1 MGLQKQSKKRY
12 NKQLINLESS
22 VLLANLKPWPCRI
35 DLAIAR
41 FWYGK
46 VCVWDFPH
54 EHMTL
59 G

>member
-1 MGLQKQSKKRY
+1 MGLQKQSKKPY

-41 FWYGK
+41 LIRQGMCLRFS
-46 VCVWDFPH
+46 H